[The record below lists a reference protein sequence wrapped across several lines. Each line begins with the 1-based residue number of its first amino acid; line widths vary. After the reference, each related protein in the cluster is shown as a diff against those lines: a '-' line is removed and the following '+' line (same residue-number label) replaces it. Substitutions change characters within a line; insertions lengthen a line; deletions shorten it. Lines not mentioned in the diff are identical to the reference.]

1 MFEAI
6 SKSFL
11 SFVALMVEREATG
24 ISVDGLSI
32 FRLLAMALALAFL
45 TAGIARNKGGSSL
58 KWFFA
63 GALVGVIALPMAIF
77 KRKKITYPGQKQCPN
92 CAQKLPI
99 QAILC
104 DACDF
109 NFLSMAVGNRYKPIP
124 AYSEH
129 LTQ

>member
-6 SKSFL
+6 SKSFI
-11 SFVALMVEREATG
+11 SFMLLMVERETANFSFD
-24 ISVDGLSI
+24 SVMV
-32 FRLLAMALALAFL
+32 FRFLAPAAALAVL
-45 TAGIARNKGGSSL
+45 TAGIARNKGGSFL

-99 QAILC
+99 QAVLC

-124 AYSEH
+124 AYSEY